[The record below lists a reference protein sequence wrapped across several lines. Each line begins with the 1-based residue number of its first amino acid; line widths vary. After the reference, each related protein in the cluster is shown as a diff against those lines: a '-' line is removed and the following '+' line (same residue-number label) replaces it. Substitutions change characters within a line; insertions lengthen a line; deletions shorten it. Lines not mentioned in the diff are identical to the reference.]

1 MIIRNVQK
9 NVHLAS
15 VEKHTVLLFNF
26 HLFQGF
32 QLIHSVGGGTGS
44 GMGTLLLTKIREEY
58 PDRIMMTFSI
68 IPSPKVQF
76 KFKMKT
82 YFLNNVLRWHKLL
95 EVLPK
100 QITYPFSIFLFVS
113 RTLCGPTK

>member
-9 NVHLAS
+9 NVHSAS
-15 VEKHTVLLFNF
+15 VEKHTVLIFNF

-82 YFLNNVLRWHKLL
+82 YFLEIMYLDGISCWRF
-95 EVLPK
+95 
-100 QITYPFSIFLFVS
+100 YPN
-113 RTLCGPTK
+113 K